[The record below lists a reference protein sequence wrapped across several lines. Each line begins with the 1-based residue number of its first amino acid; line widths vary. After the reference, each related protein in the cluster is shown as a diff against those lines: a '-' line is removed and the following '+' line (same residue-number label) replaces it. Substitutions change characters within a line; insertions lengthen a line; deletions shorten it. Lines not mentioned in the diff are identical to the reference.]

1 MCVIMFYQFNP
12 LNQSG
17 QMELYVLHDLNDGFK
32 PLI

>member
-1 MCVIMFYQFNP
+1 MCVIMFNP

-17 QMELYVLHDLNDGFK
+17 QMELYVLHDLSDGFK